1 MSMQQDTRWQVALP
15 ARAELA
21 ERPVWDP
28 NQRAM
33 IWVNIMAGQLH
44 RFTPAADGTAAGNE
58 MIVDLDVAIGA
69 AAPRRGGGYVLAA
82 ADGFRLTDADGAP
95 DGAPFRPNDM
105 GPDLRFN
112 DAASDP
118 AGRFWAGT
126 VASDRRAGAGA
137 LYRLDADGTV
147 TTVLT
152 GITES
157 NGLGWSPDGTT
168 MYYIDSG
175 EPELRVQTFGYS
187 VATGQIEPGP
197 DLITFSP
204 ADGISDG
211 LVVDADGCL
220 WIAFWG
226 GSQVRRYSP
235 AGELLDQIVMPVSQ
249 PSCPGFGG
257 DDLSMLYVTSAW
269 KDMSPAEYEA
279 QTEAGNIFRIATT
292 ARGIPNEGYAG

>member
-1 MSMQQDTRWQVALP
+1 MSMQQDARWQIALP

-28 NQRAM
+28 GQRAM
-33 IWVNIMAGQLH
+33 IWVDILAGVLH
-44 RFTPAADGTAAGNE
+44 RFTPAADGTAAGDE
-58 MIVDLDVAIGA
+58 VIVGLDVAIGA
-69 AAPRRGGGYVLAA
+69 AAPRRRGGYVLAA
-82 ADGFRLTDADGAP
+82 ADGFRLIRADGTADGAP
-95 DGAPFRPNDM
+95 VRPADM

-112 DAASDP
+112 DAACDP

-126 VASDRRAGAGA
+126 VAGDRRPGAGA
-137 LYRLDADGTV
+137 LYRMDADGTV

-157 NGLGWSPDGTT
+157 NGLGWSPDGAT

-187 VATGQIEPGP
+187 VSSGQIEPGP
-197 DLITFSP
+197 DLVTFS
-204 ADGISDG
+204 AGDGISDG

-220 WIAFWG
+220 WIGFWG

-235 AGELLDQIVMPVSQ
+235 AGELLDRIVMPVSQ

-257 DDLSMLYVTSAW
+257 EDLSVLYVTSAW

-279 QTEAGNIFRIATT
+279 QPHAGDIFRIATT
-292 ARGIPNEGYAG
+292 ARGIPNPGYAG